1 MEFVPVLWNSSWLVF
16 SRKLDVSIRLLL
28 LLLLI
33 LLLLMLWLWLL
44 LLLFLLLLLLWL
56 WLLLLLLLLLLLFMA
71 EVVQLEPSVEAGV
84 LRCTPSWFLVG
95 RVWTDGVT

>member
-1 MEFVPVLWNSSWLVF
+1 MVVFVPVLWNSSWLVF
-16 SRKLDVSIRLLL
+16 SRKVDVSIRLLL

-44 LLLFLLLLLLWL
+44 LLLLLQLL

-95 RVWTDGVT
+95 RVWTDDVT

>member
-1 MEFVPVLWNSSWLVF
+1 MVEFVPVLWNNLWLVF
-16 SRKLDVSIRLLL
+16 SRKVDVSIRMLLL
-28 LLLLI
+28 LFI